1 MGLFDGYQRGA
12 AAAKA
17 DGGENKLTARALEEF
32 ARNGF
37 GLMPGAQNR
46 EDEFRRG
53 YSETYETIARDA
65 QRNVPVQIT
74 SQVTATDFIQ
84 PIQGDFT
91 MATHSASSQ
100 TGGYSALTLEAQRD
114 LFISLRDY
122 LVSFNTGL
130 SNANQKYKHQMEALE
145 VGLIKNFHSRLK
157 QEHYEPTTAANSNIG
172 DFIVRN
178 SSPDLWK
185 QISHINAQI
194 VQFGGSSEDQK
205 YTNLLD
211 GIVKPDMSI
220 GSTSVD
226 PRSWEGQIE
235 LLSNLI
241 SFLMRLE
248 VSFSLFQVNY
258 RTKVGLLEGVLME
271 NPYEEFVENHM
282 KPTIQ
287 GIQKIREFIQNTTI
301 PFIHSIIATI
311 ENRISM

>member
-1 MGLFDGYQRGA
+1 
-12 AAAKA
+12 
-17 DGGENKLTARALEEF
+17 
-32 ARNGF
+32 
-37 GLMPGAQNR
+37 
-46 EDEFRRG
+46 
-53 YSETYETIARDA
+53 
-65 QRNVPVQIT
+65 
-74 SQVTATDFIQ
+74 
-84 PIQGDFT
+84 